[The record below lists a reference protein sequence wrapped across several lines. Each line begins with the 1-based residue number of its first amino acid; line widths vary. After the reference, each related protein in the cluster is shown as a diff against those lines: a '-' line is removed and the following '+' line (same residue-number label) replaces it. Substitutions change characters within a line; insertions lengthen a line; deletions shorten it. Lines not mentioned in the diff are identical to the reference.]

1 MKSFGSPEGTN
12 IIFPNIIYY
21 FPRPGKWM
29 YYIKYIF
36 ALMLFG
42 TIVWLFSILLQH
54 LNNNSDEEINSFWNN
69 FEIAKI
75 KENLSND
82 RAIFVDITADWCITC
97 KVNKKMVLQDRE
109 VLEALNRKNVIKLRG
124 DWTLQNQEITN
135 YLESIGKYGIP
146 LNILY
151 SPSNPNGYIFSEILN
166 KKELIFELN
175 KLE

>member
-1 MKSFGSPEGTN
+1 
-12 IIFPNIIYY
+12 
-21 FPRPGKWM
+21 
-29 YYIKYIF
+29 
-36 ALMLFG
+36 
-42 TIVWLFSILLQH
+42 
-54 LNNNSDEEINSFWNN
+54 
-69 FEIAKI
+69 
-75 KENLSND
+75 
-82 RAIFVDITADWCITC
+82 
-97 KVNKKMVLQDRE
+97 MVLQDRE